1 MHDTTSTEP
10 LVEIL
15 TTLRDEVMGVSESV
29 LSTGD
34 GLLVAAD
41 ADGVHPE
48 SIAALAAATLGLGR
62 RMAEQTKAG
71 PLREVVIRCSGGQV
85 INLAVGERALLT
97 ILGDDGLDLAALQRV
112 LPAAVEQ
119 LAKILDADTV

>member
-1 MHDTTSTEP
+1 MHDTTSPEP
-10 LVEIL
+10 LVAIL
-15 TTLRDEVMGVSESV
+15 TSLRDEVMGVSESV

-41 ADGVHPE
+41 ADAVHPE

-71 PLREVVIRCSGGQV
+71 SLREVVIRCSGGHV
-85 INLAVGERALLT
+85 INLAVGDRALLT
-97 ILGDDGLDLAALQRV
+97 ILGDDGLDLPSLQRA

-119 LAKILDADTV
+119 LAKILDADTE